1 MTVVPFFLYY
11 ADVRGSAT
19 SLDAMRSSHAIEV
32 DVHHPAEINEIFD
45 TISYAKGGTVI
56 RVRTCGAT
64 LEPVASHLPDLGR
77 VNGRCSR
84 SI

>member
-1 MTVVPFFLYY
+1 LVFFLFDSFCFGALNDRCSFFFSPR

-56 RVRTCGAT
+56 RVRTCGLAPA
-64 LEPVASHLPDLGR
+64 PVTSH
-77 VNGRCSR
+77 
-84 SI
+84 

>member
-1 MTVVPFFLYY
+1 
-11 ADVRGSAT
+11 VRGSAT

-56 RVRTCGAT
+56 RVRTWPGFT
-64 LEPVASHLPDLGR
+64 LAPVASRCLTLPA
-77 VNGRCSR
+77 
-84 SI
+84 